1 MVNRHE
7 TLTRAHARRE
17 LRERKSKSID
27 LIIITLDL
35 VGARLHS
42 LVASR
47 VLHFVLVVCAFVRAH
62 VGLDVVL

>member
-7 TLTRAHARRE
+7 NLNLSPARGE

-27 LIIITLDL
+27 LIIITLNL
-35 VGARLHS
+35 VGARLHP
-42 LVASR
+42 LIASR
-47 VLHFVLVVCAFVRAH
+47 VFHFVLVVCAFVRAH